1 MPTFR
6 YRAYGHD
13 GRFAEGTVD
22 ATSLDAANE
31 ALWSQGL
38 SPFQMHA
45 ADQSGTKWWNREIV
59 LGGGGSRRGDL
70 LAFTREFAMLNAA
83 EIPLDDAL
91 RILQQ
96 QASSSRLRELVEGL
110 LSEILNGMPLS
121 DAMQKQSAVFPA
133 DYIAVVRAGE
143 TGGTLADVFVELAE
157 LLERRAEIRARIQS
171 ALIYPCMLVALS
183 LGTLAIIVGGLI
195 PSIAPIF
202 GQSGKPMPTSIRFM
216 LALQERW
223 IEIAASSAVVLS
235 VVLGAVS
242 VATRNPEVR
251 QRLDRLK
258 LRLPVVGA
266 FLLQQEAARFA
277 RTLGTMLKAGV
288 PLIQAAKSACNVI
301 GNRHIAAGMD
311 RVIEAVHQGT
321 ALHRA
326 LRVEAVLPAIAL
338 QMISVGEEAGK
349 LDRML
354 TRVAVMLER
363 QTQSNIDR
371 FMSALT
377 PALTVGIALMVGAL
391 IMPVMNAVL
400 SINDMVTR

>member
-6 YRAYGHD
+6 YRAYGLD
-13 GRFAEGTVD
+13 GGFAEGTVD
-22 ATSLDAANE
+22 ATSSDAASE
-31 ALWSQGL
+31 LLWSQGL
-38 SPFQMHA
+38 TPFKMQTA
-45 ADQSGTKWWNREIV
+45 GDAGTRWWNRE
-59 LGGGGSRRGDL
+59 LFSSEGSQRADL
-70 LAFTREFAMLNAA
+70 VAFTREFSMLNAA

-91 RILQQ
+91 RILREQS
-96 QASSSRLRELVEGL
+96 SSSRLRVLVDGL
-110 LSEILNGMPLS
+110 LAEVLNGTPLS
-121 DAMQKQSAVFPA
+121 EAMQKQPKVFPA
-133 DYIAVVRAGE
+133 DYVAVVRAGE
-143 TGGTLADVFVELAE
+143 IGGTLGDVFVELAE
-157 LLERRAEIRARIQS
+157 LLERRAEIRSRMQS

-202 GQSGKPMPTSIRFM
+202 AQSGKPTPASIQFM
-216 LALQERW
+216 VALQERW
-223 IEIAASSAVVLS
+223 FELLLAAVLGTSAVT
-235 VVLGAVS
+235 GAFF
-242 VATRNPEVR
+242 VAMRKPEVR
-251 QRLDRLK
+251 QGLDRYK
-258 LRLPVVGA
+258 LRVPVLGT

-288 PLIQAAKSACNVI
+288 PLIQAVKSACSVV
-301 GNRHIAAGMD
+301 GNRHIAARME
-311 RVIEAVHQGT
+311 RAIEAIHQGS

-326 LRVEAVLPAIAL
+326 LRNEAVLPAVAL

-354 TRVAVMLER
+354 TRVAIMLER
-363 QTQSNIDR
+363 QIQSSIDR

-400 SINDMVTR
+400 SLNDLAAR